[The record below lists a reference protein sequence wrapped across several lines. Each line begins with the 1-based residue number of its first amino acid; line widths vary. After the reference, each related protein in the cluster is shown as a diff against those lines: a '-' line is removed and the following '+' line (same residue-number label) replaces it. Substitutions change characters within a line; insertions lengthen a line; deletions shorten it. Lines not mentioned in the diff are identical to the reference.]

1 MDKKQRLVIVGA
13 GFGGLTLA
21 KRIDRR
27 KYDVVIV
34 DRRNYHS
41 FPPLFYQVASS
52 GLEPANIAFPIRREL
67 RRRSM
72 RGTSYHYGKVTEI
85 DMADRVVVTQYERI
99 SFDKL
104 VIAAGTTNNFF
115 GIQGLDEHVYTM
127 KTVPEAIRARN
138 AVLGH
143 LERGC
148 IEKDARKRR
157 ELLTF
162 VVIGGGPAGVEVA
175 GALGEMKRYIVP
187 REYPGIDGDEVR
199 VMLIEGTDR
208 LLGTMSEASSHDAAK
223 ALSELL
229 VDVRLGARVK
239 SVADGRVLFADGS
252 VLDADTVLWTAGVT
266 GVPFKLSGTDVTA
279 GRGGRFAV
287 DEYNRVEGLD
297 GVYAI
302 GDIAA
307 HTDAR
312 FPGGCPQVAQPAIQ
326 QARTLARNL
335 NAPGFFV
342 PFHYRDKG
350 SMATIGRNA
359 RLSIWGACMSAGCRH
374 GSCGWQFIL

>member
-1 MDKKQRLVIVGA
+1 MDKKERLVIVGA

-187 REYPGIDGDEVR
+187 REYPGIDRDEVR
-199 VMLIEGTDR
+199 VILIEGTDR
-208 LLGTMSEASSHDAAK
+208 LLGTMSEA
-223 ALSELL
+223 
-229 VDVRLGARVK
+229 
-239 SVADGRVLFADGS
+239 
-252 VLDADTVLWTAGVT
+252 
-266 GVPFKLSGTDVTA
+266 
-279 GRGGRFAV
+279 
-287 DEYNRVEGLD
+287 
-297 GVYAI
+297 
-302 GDIAA
+302 
-307 HTDAR
+307 
-312 FPGGCPQVAQPAIQ
+312 
-326 QARTLARNL
+326 
-335 NAPGFFV
+335 
-342 PFHYRDKG
+342 
-350 SMATIGRNA
+350 
-359 RLSIWGACMSAGCRH
+359 
-374 GSCGWQFIL
+374 